1 MIYSFKISENF
12 FIYLQNKLSNKEA
25 VLILTF
31 FEELFLNRENL
42 FYFDNRKL
50 ISDNKLAVGANSLII
65 KELQQL
71 LSKNIKSIEKINNI
85 ETDILFVNENK
96 KNTKQI
102 FISIDQILNQR
113 SKVTKLIKES
123 TPNKWLPNEKLPKNQ
138 LKKEITSTLK
148 RIFRYSDK
156 IYIVDR
162 YLPDHLVENNF
173 MNIKSYENSF
183 KFFADL
189 STNINSV
196 EFYNGVKLKQL
207 DKKKVKKDKLE
218 DTLKKFYKIFKK
230 YKSPVFVKSDENRNQ
245 AFQTMYERMFVTFLD
260 DINIGIFTVEAGL
273 NIINPDNLSTKGRK
287 IVKQDRDW
295 SEIKLEKWAEYV
307 EKSDNFIF
315 FETSGL
321 N

>member
-1 MIYSFKISENF
+1 MIYSFRISEDF
-12 FIYLQNKLSNKEA
+12 FVSLQKQLSNQEGI
-25 VLILTF
+25 LILSF
-31 FEELFLNRENL
+31 FEDLFLNRENL

-50 ISDNKLAVGANSLII
+50 ISNNKFAIGANGSIV
-65 KELQQL
+65 KEFQQL

-85 ETDILFVNENK
+85 EIDILFTNK
-96 KNTKQI
+96 NVKNYKQLQ
-102 FISIDQILNQR
+102 ISTEQILKHR
-113 SKVTKLIKES
+113 SIVAKKIKEC

-148 RIFRYSDK
+148 RIFKYSDK

-162 YLPDHLVENNF
+162 YLPDHLAKNNF

-189 STNINSV
+189 SANIDSV

-207 DKKKVKKDKLE
+207 KMNKDQLE
-218 DTLKKFYKIFKK
+218 GILKNFYKIFKA
-230 YKSPVFVKSDENRNQ
+230 YKAPVFVKSDEKRNQ

-260 DINIGIFTVEAGL
+260 EVNIGIFTVEAGL
-273 NIINPDNLSTKGRK
+273 NIIDPDNISTKGRK

-295 SEIKLEKWAEYV
+295 AEVKLEKWVEYV

-315 FETSGL
+315 FNTHGL